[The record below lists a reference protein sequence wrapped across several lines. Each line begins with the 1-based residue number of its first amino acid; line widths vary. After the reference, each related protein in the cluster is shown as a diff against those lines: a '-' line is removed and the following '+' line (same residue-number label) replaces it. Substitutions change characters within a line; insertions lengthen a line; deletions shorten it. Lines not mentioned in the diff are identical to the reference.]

1 MALTLRTMVVAN
13 GKVHIQTGGGVVY
26 DSVPALE
33 YQESLDKAAAMMR
46 AVKMAEE
53 GL

>member
-1 MALTLRTMVVAN
+1 VF
-13 GKVHIQTGGGVVY
+13 